1 MQLLI
6 AILISLTVIHT
17 EIVYFFLYGLKK
29 LEEMKVRII
38 DILKTE
44 FYKCFFLYNNNIVL
58 LFINE
63 LL

>member
-1 MQLLI
+1 
-6 AILISLTVIHT
+6 
-17 EIVYFFLYGLKK
+17 
-29 LEEMKVRII
+29 MKVRII

-44 FYKCFFLYNNNIVL
+44 FYECFFLYNNNIVL

>member
-17 EIVYFFLYGLKK
+17 EIVYFFLYFKK

-44 FYKCFFLYNNNIVL
+44 FYECFFLYNNNIVL